1 MRVTV
6 VVRRCLCERVTV
18 HREVV
23 HVTFP
28 SAKIVVVVETTQRC
42 TLCSFAPIEWGIC
55 WHFNFYFLTAE
66 TAVE

>member
-1 MRVTV
+1 MRVTAV
-6 VVRRCLCERVTV
+6 ALRRLCERVTV

-28 SAKIVVVVETTQRC
+28 SAKIVVVETTQRC
-42 TLCSFAPIEWGIC
+42 TLCSFAPFEWGIC
-55 WHFNFYFLTAE
+55 WHLLTAE